1 MRVPFLALDEP
12 FPAADQAAAHPNGL
26 VAAGADLS
34 PQRLLDAYR
43 HGIFPWYSVG
53 DPILWWSPDP
63 RMVLATAD
71 FKLRKS
77 LRKRIRALHEAG
89 GASITIDQDFA
100 AVIARCAGARDY
112 ADGTWIVPE
121 IARAYTQLHAQG
133 YAHSVEVRRDGAL
146 IGGLYGVCIGRMFYG
161 ESMFTN
167 ESDASKTALAALV
180 HLCRAENMPWI
191 DCQQETSHLAFMGAQ
206 PMPRAGFLRGIAQL
220 VQQTSV
226 DWQHWRKQDLLPA
239 LLRDMMDHDMLMA
252 TPNE

>member
-1 MRVPFLALDEP
+1 MRVPFLELDEP
-12 FPAADQAAAHPNGL
+12 FPAADQAAARPNGL

-43 HGIFPWYSVG
+43 HGIFPWYSVD
-53 DPILWWSPDP
+53 DPILWWSPEP
-63 RMVLATAD
+63 RMVLDTGA

-77 LRKRIRALHEAG
+77 LGKRIRALARAG
-89 GASITIDQDFA
+89 GAAITVDTDFPT
-100 AVIARCAGARDY
+100 VVARCAGARDY

-121 IARAYTQLHAQG
+121 IARAYTRLHVQG
-133 YAHSVEVRRDGAL
+133 YAHSVEVRRNGAL

-161 ESMFTN
+161 ESMFTH

-206 PMPRAGFLRGIAQL
+206 PMPRKRFLHGLSQL
-220 VQQTSV
+220 VAQPPV
-226 DWQHWRKQDLLPA
+226 DWQHWRKQDLLP
-239 LLRDMMDHDMLMA
+239 LVLRDMMGQVML
-252 TPNE
+252 TTTLDE